1 MMKNLIALLALSL
14 IFSSCEKEID
24 YQIPNPGD
32 KIVVSGRLE
41 NGLSPKIYI
50 STSVY
55 SMLAREPKTS
65 NIYTAK
71 LYSDAPNSP
80 FELLAILD
88 ANNMFDSLYYY
99 TTANT
104 IEAGKNYRLEVSA
117 PNLDPVSAQT
127 GVPDIT
133 LIENVRFDT
142 VTRDLRFNFRDKAS
156 TSDYYIVELRSTNG
170 SYPFFIS
177 TADPSLEFF
186 NFSQDPF
193 GEGESRT
200 YGTEAF
206 LDDNQFNGQG
216 KEINIRLED
225 FSNNNSFY
233 VYLHSISESYYRF
246 RLTQAAGDFN
256 ENPFSEPVQIFSNV
270 SGGYGVMAGTS
281 SDSSL
286 VRF

>member
-1 MMKNLIALLALSL
+1 MMKNLMTLLALSL

-24 YQIPNPGD
+24 YEIPDPGD

-41 NGLSPKIYI
+41 DGQSPKIYL

-80 FELLAILD
+80 FELQAVLD
-88 ANNMFDSLYYY
+88 PNNLFDSLYYY

-104 IEAGKNYRLEVSA
+104 IEAGRNYRLEVSA

-142 VTRDLRFNFRDKAS
+142 ATRDLRFNFMDKAS
-156 TSDYYIVELRSTNG
+156 TSNYYIVELRGVDNP
-170 SYPFFIS
+170 YQFYIS

-186 NFSQDPF
+186 SFSQDPF

-206 LDDNQFNGQG
+206 LDDNQFNGQR

-225 FSNNNSFY
+225 FSNNNRFY
-233 VYLHSISESYYRF
+233 VYLHSISESFYRF
-246 RLTQAAGDFN
+246 RLTEAAGDFN
-256 ENPFSEPVQIFSNV
+256 ESPFSEPVQIFSNV
-270 SGGYGVMAGTS
+270 SGGYGIIAGSS
-281 SDSSL
+281 SDRSL
-286 VRF
+286 VSF

>member
-1 MMKNLIALLALSL
+1 MMKNLITLLALSL
-14 IFSSCEKEID
+14 IFLSCEKEID
-24 YQIPNPGD
+24 YEIPNPGD
-32 KIVVSGRLE
+32 KIVVSSRLE
-41 NGLSPKIYI
+41 DGLSPKIYI

-55 SMLAREPKTS
+55 SMLAREPRTS

-80 FELLAILD
+80 FELQAVLD
-88 ANNMFDSLYYY
+88 SNNLFDSLYYY

-117 PNLDPVSAQT
+117 PNLEPVSAQT
-127 GVPDIT
+127 GVPQIT

-142 VTRDLRFNFRDKAS
+142 VTRDLRFNFIDKAS
-156 TSDYYIVELRSTNG
+156 TSNYYIVELRSVN
-170 SYPFFIS
+170 SPFPLFIS

-186 NFSQDPF
+186 SFNQDPF

-206 LDDNQFNGQG
+206 LDDNLFNGQR

-225 FSNNNSFY
+225 FADNYRFY

-246 RLTQAAGDFN
+246 RLTQAAGDFS

-270 SGGYGVMAGTS
+270 SGGYGIIAGTS
-281 SDSSL
+281 SDRSL
-286 VRF
+286 VSF

>member
-1 MMKNLIALLALSL
+1 MMKNLITLLALSL
-14 IFSSCEKEID
+14 IFLSCEKEID
-24 YQIPNPGD
+24 YEIPNPGD
-32 KIVVSGRLE
+32 KIVVSSRLE
-41 NGLSPKIYI
+41 DGLSPKIYI

-55 SMLAREPKTS
+55 SMLAREPRTS

-80 FELLAILD
+80 FELHAVLD
-88 ANNMFDSLYYY
+88 SNNLFDSLYYY

-104 IEAGKNYRLEVSA
+104 IEAGKHYRLEVSA
-117 PNLDPVSAQT
+117 PNLEPVSAQT
-127 GVPDIT
+127 GVPQIT

-142 VTRDLRFNFRDKAS
+142 VTRDLRFNFIDKAS
-156 TSDYYIVELRSTNG
+156 TSNYYIVELRSVN
-170 SYPFFIS
+170 SSFPLFIS

-186 NFSQDPF
+186 SFNQDPF

-206 LDDNQFNGQG
+206 LDDNLFNGQR
-216 KEINIRLED
+216 KEINIRLQD
-225 FSNNNSFY
+225 FADNYSFY

-270 SGGYGVMAGTS
+270 SGGYGIIAGTS
-281 SDSSL
+281 SDRSL
-286 VRF
+286 VSF